1 MAAHGSAFPIAKLAL
16 NNSVPPI
23 LMASLRMGLV
33 LIILIP
39 FWRFRI
45 PNKKYFL
52 PLLAFSISMGVMVYV
67 FMNLSLYH
75 SSIISPIIVGSQFS
89 PIKSLATLPMA
100 LSIVGVAIFA
110 IFAAKLMSIIG
121 RRAGF
126 IFASVGS
133 SLAALMAAYSII
145 IESFLLFNLGCFL
158 LGAGVAFSH
167 QYRFAAVETV
177 SKDMAPKAIS
187 IILLAGIGSAFI
199 GPNLANIS
207 KEIIPEHLYAGSYIA
222 LAILTLSSTI
232 FLLFYKDN
240 HKPNNFVK
248 KDTRSYFELISQPR
262 FLQALIASAFAYAVM
277 SFLMTATPI
286 SMHVMEKISLSKTG
300 LVIQLHIAAMF
311 LPSLITGNLIKKF
324 GHSKIMYAGVV
335 LFSITILTSLFEQNF
350 VNYLTALVFLGF
362 GWNFLFISGT
372 SLLVLTYKEDEK
384 FKAQGFND
392 LIVYS
397 IQAVASLSAGI
408 FLNLTSW
415 KTMNLICI
423 IFLIII
429 VISTLRADFKEKK

>member
-1 MAAHGSAFPIAKLAL
+1 MNKNLWLLILSQIFAFTAAPVTVFLSG
-16 NNSVPPI
+16 
-23 LMASLRMGLV
+23 
-33 LIILIP
+33 II
-39 FWRFRI
+39 
-45 PNKKYFL
+45 
-52 PLLAFSISMGVMVYV
+52 
-67 FMNLSLYH
+67 
-75 SSIISPIIVGSQFS
+75 GSQFS

-100 LSIVGVAIFA
+100 LSIVGIAIFA
-110 IFAAKLMSIIG
+110 FFAAKIMSIIG

-126 IFASVGS
+126 ILASVGS
-133 SLAALMAAYSII
+133 SLAALMASYSII

-177 SKDMAPKAIS
+177 NKDMAPKAIS

-207 KEIIPEHLYAGSYIA
+207 KEIISDHLYAGSYVA

-232 FLLFYKDN
+232 FLLFYEDN
-240 HKPNNFVK
+240 HRPSNFVK
-248 KDTRSYFELISQPR
+248 KNTRSYFELIGQPR
-262 FLQALIASAFAYAVM
+262 FLQALIASSFAYAVM

-286 SMHVMEKISLSKTG
+286 SMHVMEKISLAKTG

-324 GHSKIMYAGVV
+324 GHSKIMYSGVL

-350 VNYLTALVFLGF
+350 INYLIALIFLGF

-372 SLLVLTYKEDEK
+372 SLLVLSYKEEEK

-392 LIVYS
+392 LIVYTV
-397 IQAVASLSAGI
+397 QAIASLSAGI
-408 FLNLTSW
+408 FISLTSW
-415 KTMNLICI
+415 KTMNLVCI

-429 VISTLRADFKEKK
+429 IISTFRADLKQKS

>member
-1 MAAHGSAFPIAKLAL
+1 
-16 NNSVPPI
+16 
-23 LMASLRMGLV
+23 MGHV
-33 LIILIP
+33 YG
-39 FWRFRI
+39 RQ
-45 PNKKYFL
+45 
-52 PLLAFSISMGVMVYV
+52 VYV
-67 FMNLSLYH
+67 LMNKNLWLLILSQIFAFTAAPVTVFL
-75 SSIISPIIVGSQFS
+75 SGIIGSQFS

-110 IFAAKLMSIIG
+110 IFAAKVMSIIG

-324 GHSKIMYAGVV
+324 GHSKIMNAGVV

-350 VNYLTALVFLGF
+350 VNYLIALVFLGF

>member
-1 MAAHGSAFPIAKLAL
+1 MNKNLWLLILSQIFAFTAAPVTVFLSG
-16 NNSVPPI
+16 
-23 LMASLRMGLV
+23 
-33 LIILIP
+33 II
-39 FWRFRI
+39 
-45 PNKKYFL
+45 
-52 PLLAFSISMGVMVYV
+52 
-67 FMNLSLYH
+67 
-75 SSIISPIIVGSQFS
+75 GSQFS

-100 LSIVGVAIFA
+100 LSIVGIAIFA
-110 IFAAKLMSIIG
+110 FFAAKIMSIIG

-133 SLAALMAAYSII
+133 SLAALMASYSII

-177 SKDMAPKAIS
+177 NKDMAPKAIS

-207 KEIIPEHLYAGSYIA
+207 KEIISDHLYAGSYVA

-232 FLLFYKDN
+232 FLLFYEDN
-240 HKPNNFVK
+240 HRPSNFVK
-248 KDTRSYFELISQPR
+248 KNTRSYLELIGQPR
-262 FLQALIASAFAYAVM
+262 FLQALIASSFAYAVM

-286 SMHVMEKISLSKTG
+286 SMHVMEKISLAKTG

-324 GHSKIMYAGVV
+324 GHSKIMYSGVL

-350 VNYLTALVFLGF
+350 INYLIALIFLGF

-372 SLLVLTYKEDEK
+372 SLLVLSYREEEK

-392 LIVYS
+392 LIVYT
-397 IQAVASLSAGI
+397 IQAIASLSAGVFI
-408 FLNLTSW
+408 SLTSW

-423 IFLIII
+423 IFLVII

>member
-1 MAAHGSAFPIAKLAL
+1 MGHVHG
-16 NNSVPPI
+16 
-23 LMASLRMGLV
+23 RQ
-33 LIILIP
+33 
-39 FWRFRI
+39 
-45 PNKKYFL
+45 
-52 PLLAFSISMGVMVYV
+52 VYV
-67 FMNLSLYH
+67 LMNKNLWLLILSQIFAFTAAPVTVFL
-75 SSIISPIIVGSQFS
+75 SGIIGSQFS
-89 PIKSLATLPMA
+89 PIRSLATLPMA

-110 IFAAKLMSIIG
+110 IFAAKVMSIIG

-177 SKDMAPKAIS
+177 NKDMAPKAIS

-262 FLQALIASAFAYAVM
+262 FLQALIASSFAYAVM

-324 GHSKIMYAGVV
+324 GHSKIMYAGVF

-429 VISTLRADFKEKK
+429 FISTLRADFKEKK

>member
-1 MAAHGSAFPIAKLAL
+1 
-16 NNSVPPI
+16 
-23 LMASLRMGLV
+23 MGHV
-33 LIILIP
+33 YG
-39 FWRFRI
+39 RQ
-45 PNKKYFL
+45 
-52 PLLAFSISMGVMVYV
+52 VYV
-67 FMNLSLYH
+67 LMNKNLWLLILSQIFAFTAAPVTVFL
-75 SSIISPIIVGSQFS
+75 SGIIGSQFS

-110 IFAAKLMSIIG
+110 IFAAKIMSIIG

-126 IFASVGS
+126 ILASVGS

-222 LAILTLSSTI
+222 LAILTLSSTT

-324 GHSKIMYAGVV
+324 GHSKIMYAGVF
-335 LFSITILTSLFEQNF
+335 LFSITILTSLFEQDF
-350 VNYLTALVFLGF
+350 INYLMALVFLGF

>member
-1 MAAHGSAFPIAKLAL
+1 
-16 NNSVPPI
+16 
-23 LMASLRMGLV
+23 MGHV
-33 LIILIP
+33 YG
-39 FWRFRI
+39 RQ
-45 PNKKYFL
+45 
-52 PLLAFSISMGVMVYV
+52 VYV
-67 FMNLSLYH
+67 LMNKNLWLLILSQIFAFTAAPVTVFL
-75 SSIISPIIVGSQFS
+75 SGIIGSQFS
-89 PIKSLATLPMA
+89 PIRSLATLPMA

-110 IFAAKLMSIIG
+110 IFAAKVMSIIG

-177 SKDMAPKAIS
+177 NKDMAPKAIS

-207 KEIIPEHLYAGSYIA
+207 KEIISEHLYAGSYIA

-324 GHSKIMYAGVV
+324 GHSKIMYAGVF

>member
-1 MAAHGSAFPIAKLAL
+1 
-16 NNSVPPI
+16 
-23 LMASLRMGLV
+23 MGHV
-33 LIILIP
+33 YG
-39 FWRFRI
+39 RQ
-45 PNKKYFL
+45 
-52 PLLAFSISMGVMVYV
+52 VYV
-67 FMNLSLYH
+67 LMNKNLWLLILSQIFAFTAAPVTVFL
-75 SSIISPIIVGSQFS
+75 SGIIGSQFS

-207 KEIIPEHLYAGSYIA
+207 KEIISEHLYAGSYIA

-324 GHSKIMYAGVV
+324 GHSNIMYAGVV

-429 VISTLRADFKEKK
+429 FISTLRADFKEKK

>member
-1 MAAHGSAFPIAKLAL
+1 
-16 NNSVPPI
+16 
-23 LMASLRMGLV
+23 MGHV
-33 LIILIP
+33 YG
-39 FWRFRI
+39 RQ
-45 PNKKYFL
+45 
-52 PLLAFSISMGVMVYV
+52 VYV
-67 FMNLSLYH
+67 LMNKNLWLLILSQIFAFTAAPVTVFL
-75 SSIISPIIVGSQFS
+75 SGIIGSQFS

-110 IFAAKLMSIIG
+110 IFAAKVMSIIG

-240 HKPNNFVK
+240 HKQNNFVK

-429 VISTLRADFKEKK
+429 VMSTLRADFKKKK

>member
-1 MAAHGSAFPIAKLAL
+1 LG
-16 NNSVPPI
+16 NVYG
-23 LMASLRMGLV
+23 RQ
-33 LIILIP
+33 
-39 FWRFRI
+39 
-45 PNKKYFL
+45 
-52 PLLAFSISMGVMVYV
+52 VYV
-67 FMNLSLYH
+67 LMNKNLWLLILSQIFAFTAAPVTVFL
-75 SSIISPIIVGSQFS
+75 SGIIGSQFS

-110 IFAAKLMSIIG
+110 IFAAKIMSIIG
-121 RRAGF
+121 RKAGF
-126 IFASVGS
+126 IIASVGS

-145 IESFLLFNLGCFL
+145 IESFILFNLGCFL

-177 SKDMAPKAIS
+177 EKSMAPKAIS

-207 KEIIPEHLYAGSYIA
+207 KEIISEHLYAGSYVA

-232 FLLFYKDN
+232 FLLFYEDN
-240 HKPNNFVK
+240 HRPNNFVK
-248 KDTRSYFELISQPR
+248 ENTRSYFELVKQPR
-262 FLQALIASAFAYAVM
+262 FLQALIASSFAYAVM

-286 SMHVMEKISLSKTG
+286 SMHVMEKISIAKTG

-324 GHSKIMYAGVV
+324 GHSKIMYAGVL
-335 LFSITILTSLFEQNF
+335 LFSITIFTSLFEQNF
-350 VNYLTALVFLGF
+350 INYLIALIFLGF

-372 SLLVLTYKEDEK
+372 SLLVLSYKEAEK

-392 LIVYS
+392 FIVYTV
-397 IQAVASLSAGI
+397 QALASLSAGI

-415 KTMNLICI
+415 KTMNLVCI

-429 VISTLRADFKEKK
+429 IISTLRADHIESK

>member
-1 MAAHGSAFPIAKLAL
+1 
-16 NNSVPPI
+16 
-23 LMASLRMGLV
+23 MGHV
-33 LIILIP
+33 YG
-39 FWRFRI
+39 RQ
-45 PNKKYFL
+45 
-52 PLLAFSISMGVMVYV
+52 VYV
-67 FMNLSLYH
+67 LMNKNLWLLILSQIFAFTAAPVTVFL
-75 SSIISPIIVGSQFS
+75 SGIIGSQFS

-110 IFAAKLMSIIG
+110 IFAAKVMSIIG

-248 KDTRSYFELISQPR
+248 KDTRSYFELISQPK

-324 GHSKIMYAGVV
+324 GHSKIMNAGVV

-350 VNYLTALVFLGF
+350 VNYLIALVFLGF

-408 FLNLTSW
+408 FLNFTSW

>member
-1 MAAHGSAFPIAKLAL
+1 MNKNLWLLILSQIFAFTAAPVTVFLSG
-16 NNSVPPI
+16 
-23 LMASLRMGLV
+23 
-33 LIILIP
+33 II
-39 FWRFRI
+39 
-45 PNKKYFL
+45 
-52 PLLAFSISMGVMVYV
+52 
-67 FMNLSLYH
+67 
-75 SSIISPIIVGSQFS
+75 GSQFS

-110 IFAAKLMSIIG
+110 IFAAKVMSIIG

-207 KEIIPEHLYAGSYIA
+207 KEIIPEHFYAGSYIA

-248 KDTRSYFELISQPR
+248 KNTRSYFELISQPR

-286 SMHVMEKISLSKTG
+286 SMHVMEKISLVKTG

>member
-1 MAAHGSAFPIAKLAL
+1 MNKNLWLLILSQIFAFTAAPVTVFLSG
-16 NNSVPPI
+16 
-23 LMASLRMGLV
+23 
-33 LIILIP
+33 II
-39 FWRFRI
+39 
-45 PNKKYFL
+45 
-52 PLLAFSISMGVMVYV
+52 
-67 FMNLSLYH
+67 
-75 SSIISPIIVGSQFS
+75 GSQFS

-110 IFAAKLMSIIG
+110 FFAAKIMSIIG

-126 IFASVGS
+126 IFSSIGS
-133 SLAALMAAYSII
+133 SLSSLLAAYSII
-145 IESFLLFNLGCFL
+145 SESFILFNFACFL

-177 SKDMAPKAIS
+177 NKDMAPKAIS

-415 KTMNLICI
+415 KTMNVICI